1 MILLNIVLLT
11 LNFTF
16 KNFNRPQI
24 IAFTLLV
31 FHFIGLVI
39 CIDIVAKISVNILE
53 DNAKK

>member
-1 MILLNIVLLT
+1 LNIVLLT